1 MTKKRKAYTGE
12 ERAAY
17 SAYKSLTR
25 TAKKSGSGTR
35 RSPLRTSATSAAI
48 AAKLSRDEAALAKFY
63 ANVNARMA
71 REKRLKEASGSVT
84 RRSRTATASAA
95 TAPTA
100 ATAAPT
106 VALLNAISESPE
118 LNMLKASIEEE
129 GIPLTKNTK
138 WGNWAELVNKKRANR
153 LNAEQKA
160 AAERFRLLPYKRK
173 QIIYRQLE
181 RKAAAEAAAA
191 VAAKKAEENALLN
204 AAIKEATTTTA
215 TKATKSKQA
224 WPSLPV
230 RKSELSLPVRKS
242 GPIASAPHILAA
254 MEEKQYTTLWL
265 GGLPKSI
272 KEKGIERK
280 LKDVFPDYDFKEK
293 GSYDLRY
300 LKENG
305 IKLRRDEKGSVI
317 GFGYVHFTSM
327 AQAKKAYEA
336 FKNKLQFFEKV
347 TKEDGTFEKVY
358 YKVLVEPAIGQ
369 YAEK

>member
-1 MTKKRKAYTGE
+1 
-12 ERAAY
+12 
-17 SAYKSLTR
+17 
-25 TAKKSGSGTR
+25 
-35 RSPLRTSATSAAI
+35 
-48 AAKLSRDEAALAKFY
+48 
-63 ANVNARMA
+63 
-71 REKRLKEASGSVT
+71 
-84 RRSRTATASAA
+84 
-95 TAPTA
+95 
-100 ATAAPT
+100 
-106 VALLNAISESPE
+106 
-118 LNMLKASIEEE
+118 
-129 GIPLTKNTK
+129 
-138 WGNWAELVNKKRANR
+138 
-153 LNAEQKA
+153 
-160 AAERFRLLPYKRK
+160 
-173 QIIYRQLE
+173 
-181 RKAAAEAAAA
+181 
-191 VAAKKAEENALLN
+191 
-204 AAIKEATTTTA
+204 
-215 TKATKSKQA
+215 
-224 WPSLPV
+224 
-230 RKSELSLPVRKS
+230 
-242 GPIASAPHILAA
+242 